1 MLALFQHRCLPLPM
15 PRVLRFAL
23 LSLSVLAVGLVALVY
38 ALTWHPAEREPAV
51 LACQAE
57 APQLQ
62 PGQAL
67 KVMTWNLQYLA
78 GKRYVFYYDLPDGEG
93 PDERPTA
100 EDLAYSLD
108 EVVRV
113 IREEQ
118 PDVVNLQELHEGARA
133 TDYQDQL
140 ALLQERLAD
149 VYPCAS
155 QAFYWK
161 AAFLPDPHILG
172 SVGLKLATLS
182 RFRIE
187 SAERLQLPLEAN
199 DPFSRQFDKK
209 RALLVSYLPIRGGGH
224 LAAVNTHLDALDDD
238 PETLKR
244 QIAMTRGLL
253 DQLQS
258 EGLPWVL
265 AGDFNQLPP
274 GQYER
279 LPTLQRS
286 RYSRDSELRALWS
299 RYPMIPSVEEASGA
313 QQAQWF
319 THYPN
324 DPRVKGP
331 DRTLDY
337 VFHSPSLTRI
347 EARVRQDDTLR
358 ISDHL
363 PLTARFFLPSGH

>member
-1 MLALFQHRCLPLPM
+1 M

-23 LSLSVLAVGLVALVY
+23 LSLSVLAVGLVALIY

-57 APQLQ
+57 VPQLQ

-118 PDVVNLQELHEGARA
+118 PDIVNLQELHEGARA

-161 AAFLPDPHILG
+161 AAFVPDPHILG

-187 SAERLQLPLEAN
+187 SAERLQLPLEVN
-199 DPFSRQFDKK
+199 DPLSRQFDKK
-209 RALLVSYLPIRGGGH
+209 RALLVSYLPIRDGGR
-224 LAAVNTHLDALDDD
+224 LAAVNTHLDALEDD

-244 QIAMTRGLL
+244 QVAMTRGLL

-258 EGLPWVL
+258 EGLPWIL

-279 LPTLQRS
+279 LSAPQRS
-286 RYSRDSELRALWS
+286 RYTRDSELKALWS

-347 EARVRQDDTLR
+347 EARVRQGDTLR

>member
-1 MLALFQHRCLPLPM
+1 MLALFQHSSQPLPM
-15 PRVLRFAL
+15 SRVLRLAL
-23 LSLSVLAVGLVALVY
+23 LSLSVLAVVLVALIY
-38 ALTWHPAEREPAV
+38 ALTWHPAAREAAP
-51 LACQAE
+51 LACLAE

-78 GKRYVFYYDLPDGEG
+78 GKRYVFYYDLPDGKG
-93 PDERPTA
+93 PDERPTP

-108 EVVRV
+108 EAVRV

-118 PDVVNLQELHEGARA
+118 PDIVNLQELHEGTRA

-149 VYPCAS
+149 LYPCAS

-161 AAFLPDPHILG
+161 ASFVPHPRILG
-172 SVGLKLATLS
+172 SVGMKLATLS

-187 SAERLQLPLEAN
+187 SAERLQLPLADN
-199 DPFSRQFDKK
+199 DPVSRQFDKK
-209 RALLVSYLPIRGGGH
+209 RALLVSYLPIRGGGR
-224 LAAVNTHLDALDDD
+224 LAAINTHLDALADDQ
-238 PETLKR
+238 ETLKR
-244 QIAMTRGLL
+244 QVAMTRGLL
-253 DQLQS
+253 DQLHS
-258 EGLPWVL
+258 EGMPWVL
-265 AGDFNQLPP
+265 GGDFSQLPP

-279 LPTLQRS
+279 LAPAQRS
-286 RYSRDSELRALWS
+286 RYAPESELKALWS
-299 RYPMIPSVEEASGA
+299 RYPMIPSVEEAGGA

-319 THYPN
+319 THFPN
-324 DPRVKGP
+324 DPRVNGP

-337 VFHSPSLTRI
+337 LFHSPSLTRI
-347 EARVRQDDTLR
+347 EARVRQRDTLR

-363 PLTARFFLPSGH
+363 PLTARFFLPPAH

>member
-1 MLALFQHRCLPLPM
+1 M

-23 LSLSVLAVGLVALVY
+23 LSLSVLAVGLIALIY
-38 ALTWHPAEREPAV
+38 ALTWHPAAREPAP

-78 GKRYVFYYDLPDGEG
+78 GKRYVFHDDLPDGEG
-93 PDERPTA
+93 RDERPTA
-100 EDLAYSLD
+100 DDLAYSLD

-118 PDVVNLQELHEGARA
+118 PDIVNLQELHDGARA

-149 VYPCAS
+149 LYPCAS

-161 AAFLPDPHILG
+161 AAFVPDPQVLG

-182 RFRIE
+182 RFGIQ
-187 SAERLQLPLEAN
+187 SAERLQLPQGAS
-199 DPFSRQFDKK
+199 DPISRQFDKK
-209 RALLVSYLPIRGGGH
+209 RALLVSYLPIRGGGR
-224 LAAVNTHLDALDDD
+224 LAVINTHLDALADA
-238 PETLKR
+238 PEILRR
-244 QIAMTRGLL
+244 QVAMTHGLL
-253 DQLQS
+253 DQLQR
-258 EGLPWVL
+258 ENLPWVL
-265 AGDFNQLPP
+265 AGDFSQLPP
-274 GQYER
+274 GQYDG
-279 LPTLQRS
+279 LAQHQRQ
-286 RYSRDSELRALWS
+286 RFARDSELKALWD
-299 RYPMIPSVEEASGA
+299 RFPMIPSLEEASGD
-313 QQAQWF
+313 QRAQWF
-319 THYPN
+319 THFPN
-324 DPRVKGP
+324 DPRAKGP

-337 VFHSPSLTRI
+337 LFHSPSLTRI
-347 EARVRQDDTLR
+347 EAKVRQVDTLR

-363 PLTARFFLPSGH
+363 PLTARFFLPSTP

>member
-1 MLALFQHRCLPLPM
+1 M

-23 LSLSVLAVGLVALVY
+23 LSLSVLAVGLVALIY

-57 APQLQ
+57 VPQLQ

-118 PDVVNLQELHEGARA
+118 PDIVNLQELHEGARA

-149 VYPCAS
+149 VYPCTS

-161 AAFLPDPHILG
+161 AAFVPDPHILG

-187 SAERLQLPLEAN
+187 SAERLQLPLEVN
-199 DPFSRQFDKK
+199 DPLSRQFDKK
-209 RALLVSYLPIRGGGH
+209 RALLVSYLPIRDGGR
-224 LAAVNTHLDALDDD
+224 LAAVNTHLDALEDD

-244 QIAMTRGLL
+244 QVAMTRGLL

-258 EGLPWVL
+258 EGLPWIL

-279 LPTLQRS
+279 LSAPQRS
-286 RYSRDSELRALWS
+286 RYTRDSELKALWS

-347 EARVRQDDTLR
+347 EARVRQGDTLR

>member
-1 MLALFQHRCLPLPM
+1 M
-15 PRVLRFAL
+15 PRVLRYAL
-23 LSLSVLAVGLVALVY
+23 LSLSAVAVALVALIY
-38 ALTWHPAEREPAV
+38 ALTWHPAAREPAI
-51 LACQAE
+51 LTCQAE
-57 APQLQ
+57 APLLQ

-78 GKRYVFYYDLPDGEG
+78 GKRYVFYNDLPDGEG
-93 PDERPTA
+93 PDERPTP

-118 PDVVNLQELHEGARA
+118 PDIVNLQELHEGARA

-140 ALLQERLAD
+140 AQLQERLAD
-149 VYPCAS
+149 LYPCTS

-161 AAFLPDPHILG
+161 AAFVPQAHILG
-172 SVGLKLATLS
+172 SVGMKLATLS
-182 RFRIE
+182 RFKIE
-187 SAERLQLPLEAN
+187 SAERLQLPLALN
-199 DPFSRQFDKK
+199 DPVSRQFDKK
-209 RALLVSYLPIRGGGH
+209 RALLVSYLPIRDGGR
-224 LAAVNTHLDALDDD
+224 LAVINTHLDALSDD
-238 PETLKR
+238 PTTLKR
-244 QIAMTRGLL
+244 QVAMTRGLL

-258 EGLPWVL
+258 EKLPWVL
-265 AGDFNQLPP
+265 TGDFSQLPT
-274 GQYER
+274 GQYDR
-279 LPTLQRS
+279 LPQVQRS
-286 RYSRDSELRALWS
+286 HYPRNSELKTLWS
-299 RYPMIPSVEEASGA
+299 RYPMIPSLEESGGA
-313 QQAQWF
+313 QQARWF

-337 VFHSPSLTRI
+337 VFHSPNLTRI

-363 PLTARFFLPSGH
+363 PLAARFFLPSVHP

>member
-1 MLALFQHRCLPLPM
+1 M
-15 PRVLRFAL
+15 PRVLRFVL
-23 LSLSVLAVGLVALVY
+23 LSLSVLAVGLVALIH
-38 ALTWHPAEREPAV
+38 ALTWHPAAREAAP
-51 LACQAE
+51 LACVAE

-93 PDERPTA
+93 PDERPTP

-108 EVVRV
+108 EAVRV

-118 PDVVNLQELHEGARA
+118 PDIVNLQELHEGTRA

-149 VYPCAS
+149 LYPCAS

-161 AAFLPDPHILG
+161 ASFVPNRHILG
-172 SVGLKLATLS
+172 SVGMKLATLS

-187 SAERLQLPLEAN
+187 SAERLQLPLADN
-199 DPFSRQFDKK
+199 DPVSRQFDKK
-209 RALLVSYLPIRGGGH
+209 RALLVSYLPIRGGGR
-224 LAAVNTHLDALDDD
+224 LAAINTHLDALADDQQ
-238 PETLKR
+238 TLER
-244 QIAMTRGLL
+244 QVAMARGLL

-265 AGDFNQLPP
+265 GGDFSQLPP

-279 LPTLQRS
+279 LAPAQRS
-286 RYSRDSELRALWS
+286 HYAPESELKALWS

-319 THYPN
+319 THSPN

-337 VFHSPSLTRI
+337 LFHSPSLTRI
-347 EARVRQDDTLR
+347 EARVRQSDTLR

-363 PLTARFFLPSGH
+363 PLTARFFLPPAH

>member
-1 MLALFQHRCLPLPM
+1 M

-23 LSLSVLAVGLVALVY
+23 LSLPVLAVGLLALTY
-38 ALTWHPAEREPAV
+38 ALTWHPAARAPAA
-51 LACQAE
+51 LACQGE

-118 PDVVNLQELHEGARA
+118 PDIVNLQELHEGARA

-161 AAFLPDPHILG
+161 AAFVPDPHILG

-182 RFRIE
+182 RFHIE

-199 DPFSRQFDKK
+199 DPLSRQFDKK
-209 RALLVSYLPIRGGGH
+209 RALLVSYLPIRDGGR
-224 LAAVNTHLDALDDD
+224 LAAVNTHLDALDDA
-238 PETLKR
+238 PETLRR
-244 QIAMTRGLL
+244 QVAMTRGLL
-253 DQLQS
+253 DQLQRQ
-258 EGLPWVL
+258 GLPWVL

-279 LPTLQRS
+279 LSDLQRS
-286 RYSRDSELRALWS
+286 RYPRDSELKALWS

-337 VFHSPSLTRI
+337 VFHSPNLTRI
-347 EARVRQDDTLR
+347 EARVRQHDTLR

-363 PLTARFFLPSGH
+363 PLTARFFLPPAQ

>member
-1 MLALFQHRCLPLPM
+1 M
-15 PRVLRFAL
+15 PRVLRSVL
-23 LSLSVLAVGLVALVY
+23 LSLLLLALGLVALVY
-38 ALTWHPAEREPAV
+38 ALSWHPAAREPAP
-51 LACQAE
+51 LQCQAE

-78 GKRYVFYYDLPDGEG
+78 GKRYVFYYDLPDREG

-118 PDVVNLQELHEGARA
+118 PDIVNLQELHEGARA

-161 AAFLPDPHILG
+161 AAFVPHPRILG
-172 SVGLKLATLS
+172 SVGMKLATLS

-187 SAERLQLPLEAN
+187 RAERLQLPLEEN
-199 DPFSRQFDKK
+199 DPISRQFDKK
-209 RALLVSYLPIRGGGH
+209 RALLVSYLPIRGGGR
-224 LAAVNTHLDALDDD
+224 LAAINTHLDALADDQK
-238 PETLKR
+238 TLER
-244 QIAMTRGLL
+244 QVAMTRGLL
-253 DQLQS
+253 DQLQA
-258 EGLPWVL
+258 EGMPWVL
-265 AGDFNQLPP
+265 GGDFSQLPP

-279 LPTLQRS
+279 LADAQRS
-286 RYSRDSELRALWS
+286 RYTPDGELKTLWS

-313 QQAQWF
+313 QRAQWF

-337 VFHSPSLTRI
+337 FFHSPNLTRI

-363 PLTARFFLPSGH
+363 PLTARFFLPSAH

>member
-1 MLALFQHRCLPLPM
+1 M

-23 LSLSVLAVGLVALVY
+23 LSLSILAIGVIALIY
-38 ALTWHPAEREPAV
+38 ALTWHPAAREPAI

-78 GKRYVFYYDLPDGEG
+78 GKRYVFYYDLPEGNG

-118 PDVVNLQELHEGARA
+118 PDIVNLQELHEGARA

-149 VYPCAS
+149 LYPCAS

-161 AAFLPDPHILG
+161 AAFVPHPHILG
-172 SVGLKLATLS
+172 SVGMKLATLS

-187 SAERLQLPLEAN
+187 SAERLQLPLEEN
-199 DPFSRQFDKK
+199 DPISRQFDKK
-209 RALLVSYLPIRGGGH
+209 RALLVSYLPIRGGGR
-224 LAAVNTHLDALDDD
+224 LAAINTHLDALAADQ
-238 PETLKR
+238 ETLKR
-244 QIAMTRGLL
+244 QVAMTRGLL

-274 GQYER
+274 GQYEQ
-279 LPTLQRS
+279 LSEAQRS
-286 RYSRDSELRALWS
+286 RYVRDSELKALWS
-299 RYPMIPSVEEASGA
+299 RYPMIPSIGEASGA
-313 QQAQWF
+313 QQTQWF
-319 THYPN
+319 THFPN

-347 EARVRQDDTLR
+347 EARVRQQDTLR

>member
-1 MLALFQHRCLPLPM
+1 MLALFQHRCLLLPM

-23 LSLSVLAVGLVALVY
+23 LSLSVLVVGLVALIF
-38 ALTWHPAEREPAV
+38 ALTWHPAAREPAP
-51 LACQAE
+51 LACLAE

-78 GKRYVFYYDLPDGEG
+78 GKRYVFYYDLPDDEG
-93 PDERPTA
+93 RDERPTP

-118 PDVVNLQELHEGARA
+118 PDIVNLQELHEGARA

-140 ALLQERLAD
+140 ALLHERLAD
-149 VYPCAS
+149 LYPCAS

-161 AAFLPDPHILG
+161 AAFVPHPHILG
-172 SVGLKLATLS
+172 SVGMKLATLS

-187 SAERLQLPLEAN
+187 SAERLQLPLEEN
-199 DPFSRQFDKK
+199 DPVSRQFDKK
-209 RALLVSYLPIRGGGH
+209 RALLVSYLPIRGGGR
-224 LAAVNTHLDALDDD
+224 LAAINTHLDALPEDQ
-238 PETLKR
+238 ETLKR
-244 QIAMTRGLL
+244 QLAMTRGLL

-258 EGLPWVL
+258 TGLPWIL
-265 AGDFNQLPP
+265 TGDFNQLPP

-279 LPTLQRS
+279 LSEAQRR
-286 RYSRDSELRALWS
+286 RYTRDSELRALWDQ
-299 RYPMIPSVEEASGA
+299 YPMIPSVEEAGGA
-313 QQAQWF
+313 WQAQWY

-324 DPRVKGP
+324 DPGVKGP

-337 VFHSPSLTRI
+337 VLHSPSLTRI

-363 PLTARFFLPSGH
+363 PLVARFFLPSVQ

>member
-1 MLALFQHRCLPLPM
+1 MLALFQHRCQPQTM

-23 LSLSVLAVGLVALVY
+23 LCLSILAIGVIALIY
-38 ALTWHPAEREPAV
+38 ALTWHPAAREPAI

-78 GKRYVFYYDLPDGEG
+78 GKRYVFYYDLPEGNG

-118 PDVVNLQELHEGARA
+118 PDIVNLQELHEGARA

-149 VYPCAS
+149 LYPCAS

-161 AAFLPDPHILG
+161 AAFVPHPHILG
-172 SVGLKLATLS
+172 SVGMKLATLS

-187 SAERLQLPLEAN
+187 SAERLQLPLEEN
-199 DPFSRQFDKK
+199 DPISRQFDKK
-209 RALLVSYLPIRGGGH
+209 RALLVSYLPIRGGGR
-224 LAAVNTHLDALDDD
+224 LAAINTHLDALAADQ
-238 PETLKR
+238 ETLKR
-244 QIAMTRGLL
+244 QVAMTRGLL

-258 EGLPWVL
+258 EGVPWVL

-279 LPTLQRS
+279 LSEAQRS
-286 RYSRDSELRALWS
+286 RYLRDSELKALWS
-299 RYPMIPSVEEASGA
+299 RYPMIPSITEASGA
-313 QQAQWF
+313 QQTQWF
-319 THYPN
+319 THFPN

-347 EARVRQDDTLR
+347 EARVRQQDTLR

>member
-1 MLALFQHRCLPLPM
+1 M

-23 LSLSVLAVGLVALVY
+23 LSLSALVVGLAALIY
-38 ALTWHPAEREPAV
+38 ALTWHPAAREPAPTS
-51 LACQAE
+51 CQTE
-57 APQLQ
+57 APLLQ

-78 GKRYVFYYDLPDGEG
+78 GKRYIFYYDLPDAEG
-93 PDERPTA
+93 PDERPTP

-118 PDVVNLQELHEGARA
+118 PDIINLQELHEGSRA

-149 VYPCAS
+149 LYPCAS

-161 AAFLPDPHILG
+161 ATFVPDPRILG
-172 SVGLKLATLS
+172 SVGMKLATLS

-187 SAERLQLPLEAN
+187 SAERLQLPQEDN
-199 DPFSRQFDKK
+199 DPISRQFDKK
-209 RALLVSYLPIRGGGH
+209 RALLVSYLPIRGGGR
-224 LAAVNTHLDALDDD
+224 LAAINTHLDALPEDQ
-238 PETLKR
+238 ETLR
-244 QIAMTRGLL
+244 LQVAMTRGLL
-253 DQLQS
+253 DQFQS
-258 EGLPWVL
+258 QGQPWVL
-265 AGDFNQLPP
+265 AGDFSQLPP

-279 LPTLQRS
+279 LSETQRH
-286 RYSRDSELRALWS
+286 RYSRDSELKALWS

-319 THYPN
+319 TQFPN

-347 EARVRQDDTLR
+347 EAQVRQADTLR

-363 PLTARFFLPSGH
+363 PLIARFFLPPAH

>member
-1 MLALFQHRCLPLPM
+1 M

-182 RFRIE
+182 RFHIE

-209 RALLVSYLPIRGGGH
+209 RALLVSYLPIRDGGH

-279 LPTLQRS
+279 LPALQRS

>member
-1 MLALFQHRCLPLPM
+1 M

-23 LSLSVLAVGLVALVY
+23 LSLSVLAVGLVALIY
-38 ALTWHPAEREPAV
+38 TLTWHPAAREPAA
-51 LACQAE
+51 LACLAE

-93 PDERPTA
+93 PDERPSA
-100 EDLAYSLD
+100 EDLAYNLH

-118 PDVVNLQELHEGARA
+118 PDIVNLQELHEGARA

-140 ALLQERLAD
+140 ALLRERLTD
-149 VYPCAS
+149 LYPCAS

-161 AAFLPDPHILG
+161 AAFVPQPHLFG
-172 SVGLKLATLS
+172 SVGMKLATLS

-187 SAERLQLPLEAN
+187 RAERLQLPLADN

-209 RALLVSYLPIRGGGH
+209 RALLVSYLPIRGGGR
-224 LAAVNTHLDALDDD
+224 LAAINTHLDVLTDT
-238 PETLKR
+238 PETLQR
-244 QIAMTRGLL
+244 QVAMTRGLL
-253 DQLQS
+253 DQLQAES
-258 EGLPWVL
+258 VPWVL
-265 AGDFNQLPP
+265 AGDLNQLPP

-279 LPTLQRS
+279 LPEALS
-286 RYSRDSELRALWS
+286 RPYVRDSELKALWN

-347 EARVRQDDTLR
+347 EARVRQSDTLR

-363 PLTARFFLPSGH
+363 PLTARFLLPSGH

>member
-1 MLALFQHRCLPLPM
+1 M

-23 LSLSVLAVGLVALVY
+23 LSLSVLAVGLVALIY

-57 APQLQ
+57 VPQLQ

-209 RALLVSYLPIRGGGH
+209 RALLVSYLPIRGGGR

-279 LPTLQRS
+279 LPALQRS